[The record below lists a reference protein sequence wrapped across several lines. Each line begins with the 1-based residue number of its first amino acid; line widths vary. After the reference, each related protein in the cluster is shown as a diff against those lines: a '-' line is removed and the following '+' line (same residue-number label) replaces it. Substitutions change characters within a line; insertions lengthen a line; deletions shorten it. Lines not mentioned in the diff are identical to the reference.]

1 MIDTNA
7 KVIGEGDDVTLDNGQ
22 DNNLLDL
29 SENGNTDFE
38 LDLESSLNL
47 ENLINEDEENP
58 ANELVVKDDVGTSNS
73 NNSGSDTSDQ
83 ETPYQILVDQFKS
96 DEFIDESDIEAF
108 KAEGYEFDGTKDKF
122 YEFLEWKSYKNSQ
135 EYLQE
140 MVSKLP
146 EKFQKQFE
154 LFATDG
160 LHPDRTESLVDS
172 LDTYSKYTSDD
183 FKDDAVAEK
192 VVRKYLQLKDMDK
205 DEIDEYIS
213 THKELDNLSDKASKL
228 NPKIVEHSQKLIE
241 QEKINSKRE
250 DEIRQ
255 KKIEEKLE
263 NIKSSTRAF
272 KDILAKSNFNVTD
285 KIADKIYEARTR
297 VIGQDANG
305 RPLNKLTQLAQTDPE
320 GFQNI
325 LGLVAEMGLFNVT
338 KKGTIE
344 PDFSKLMTLAQ
355 TKATKNIKSKVD
367 LAASKFKSS
376 FGSNNNTDDEDND
389 VLNAI
394 KETYGN

>member
-1 MIDTNA
+1 MIDLNA
-7 KVIGEGDDVTLDNGQ
+7 KVTGEGDDVTLDNGQ

-29 SENGNTDFE
+29 SENKDIN

-47 ENLINEDEENP
+47 ENLINEDDDNLK
-58 ANELVVKDDVGTSNS
+58 NDLVVKDVNTNTDNS
-73 NNSGSDTSDQ
+73 ASGSDNSDK
-83 ETPYQILVDQFKS
+83 ETPYQILVEQFTN
-96 DEFIDESDIEAF
+96 DEFLDQADIEAF
-108 KAEGYEFDGTKDKF
+108 KAEGYEFDGSKDKF
-122 YEFLEWKSYKNSQ
+122 YELLEWKAFKNSQ

-140 MVSKLP
+140 MVGKMP

-154 LFATDG
+154 LFSKDG
-160 LHPDRTESLVDS
+160 LHPDRTENLVDS
-172 LDTYSKYTSDD
+172 LETYSKYTTDD
-183 FKDDAVAEK
+183 FKDEAVAEK
-192 VVRKYLQLKDMDK
+192 VVRKYLELKDMDK
-205 DEIDEYIS
+205 DEIDEYIN
-213 THKELDNLSDKASKL
+213 TQKELDSLSDKAAKL

-241 QEKINSKRE
+241 QEKENSKRE
-250 DEIRQ
+250 EEVRQ
-255 KKIEEKLE
+255 KKIEAKLE

-285 KIADKIYEARTR
+285 KIADKIYEARTKI
-297 VIGQDANG
+297 VGQDANG

-325 LGLVAEMGLFNVT
+325 LGFVAEMGLFNVT

-344 PDFSKLMTLAQ
+344 PDFSKLMTIAQ
-355 TKATKNIKSKVD
+355 TKATKEIKNKVD

-389 VLNAI
+389 ILAAI
-394 KETYGN
+394 KETYG